1 MTTRTSRRTAVA
13 FALVATAAMACSKS
27 STAADQSTPCVITLG
42 GAQTGNPACSNLT
55 ATWTANDDKT
65 AFGFEGSDASDTLYV
80 AVGLTGAPAVHA
92 YVSGTDASPALTL
105 VNGSTAW
112 SNGPG
117 NGGLTLTISSV
128 KTLNAGAGLAGY
140 EVHGTLTATL
150 NADVSDG
157 SIGPVTLNVAF

>member
-1 MTTRTSRRTAVA
+1 MTTRIPRRTTVA
-13 FALVATAAMACSKS
+13 LALAAAAATACSKS

-42 GAQTGNPACSNLT
+42 GAQTGNPACSNV
-55 ATWTANDDKT
+55 AAVWTANNDQT
-65 AFGFEGSDASDTLYV
+65 AFGLQGSDAGDSLYV
-80 AVGLTGAPAVHA
+80 AVGFSGVPKVHA
-92 YVSGTDASPALTL
+92 YISGVDASPTLTL
-105 VNGSTAW
+105 IGNSTAW

-117 NGGLTLTISSV
+117 NGGLTLTITSV
-128 KTLNAGAGLAGY
+128 RELNAGAGLAGY